1 MNDEDNHSE
10 KMRRIMNQKP
20 AYLVRWGNT
29 WLLVLLLLLAA
40 AWWVWQK
47 GMG

>member
-1 MNDEDNHSE
+1 MDDGNNHSE
-10 KMRRIMNQKP
+10 KMRRIMGQKP

-40 AWWVWQK
+40 GWLVWQAV
-47 GMG
+47 